1 MDIVH
6 SKNLE
11 FLLTRYNISCNHKLR
26 LLIFLLRINLFKIF
40 PIFNIVIEAYNKINI
55 QEKNIQ
61 ILSSYYILIIINFN

>member
-11 FLLTRYNISCNHKLR
+11 FLLTRYNINCNHKLR
-26 LLIFLLRINLFKIF
+26 LLLRINLFKIF

>member
-11 FLLTRYNISCNHKLR
+11 FLLTRYNINCNHKLR
-26 LLIFLLRINLFKIF
+26 LLLQINLFK
-40 PIFNIVIEAYNKINI
+40 IFNIVIEAYNKINI